1 MNHTITSL
9 FLSIALGIFIGL
21 QFRKNAEE
29 GNYGEHTFAGLRTCM
44 GITLLGY
51 LAVYLSQFYQ
61 HTFLVISSFMLLLI
75 ISSFSQAAFQD
86 HRLGATSEITLATLF
101 LIGSLVGYG
110 ESNMAI
116 IVTILISIIA
126 SGRTHLYSISDK
138 FTRLEI
144 IETVKFA
151 IIIFLILPL
160 LPNQAIDPWGA
171 INPYNI
177 WIMVILISGISFIGY
192 MASKFFGDNKG
203 ILLSAIVGGSVSS
216 SAVTTTMAIESKRK
230 PKYNNIF
237 VMAILLASIV
247 MYIRVF
253 LEASIINHSLINQ
266 LVIPIGSMLF
276 TMISCTLWIYYK
288 NKNIKTPQLKN
299 EVNLETPFSLKP
311 AIKFSLFFVVI
322 LLLIRVS
329 EQYLGNQ
336 GIYLTAI
343 ISSLADVDAITLS
356 LSQLSV
362 TGEITEKLAVSAI
375 TAAVIG
381 NTFIKIFYVNFFGTK
396 ELTKRMS
403 LVFLITATVGI
414 GSIILI

>member
-1 MNHTITSL
+1 
-9 FLSIALGIFIGL
+9 
-21 QFRKNAEE
+21 
-29 GNYGEHTFAGLRTCM
+29 
-44 GITLLGY
+44 
-51 LAVYLSQFYQ
+51 
-61 HTFLVISSFMLLLI
+61 MLLLI